1 MSPIACQDGRAD
13 RGASAASTLW
23 VQGRE
28 TLYGAEHTVLPDRI
42 ETGTYAMAAAI
53 TGGEVLL
60 DGARADLLQ
69 EALQTLRS
77 TGVEIEERP
86 TGIRVARNGGG
97 LRPCR
102 WRPSLSR
109 ASPRI
114 FRRSS
119 SR

>member
-1 MSPIACQDGRAD
+1 M
-13 RGASAASTLW
+13 
-23 VQGRE
+23 
-28 TLYGAEHTVLPDRI
+28 LPDRI

-53 TGGEVLL
+53 TGGDVLL
-60 DGARADLLQ
+60 DGARADLLH

-97 LRPCR
+97 LAARCR
-102 WRPSLSR
+102 SRPSPSR
-109 ASPRI
+109 ASPPI
-114 FRRSS
+114 SRRSS

>member
-1 MSPIACQDGRAD
+1 M
-13 RGASAASTLW
+13 
-23 VQGRE
+23 
-28 TLYGAEHTVLPDRI
+28 LPDRI

-53 TGGEVLL
+53 TGGDVLL
-60 DGARADLLQ
+60 DGARPDLLQ

-97 LRPCR
+97 LATRFR
-102 WRPSLSR
+102 WRHSPSR
-109 ASPRI
+109 ASPPI
-114 FRRSS
+114 SRRSS